1 MKKLIVTILLVFG
14 FLLVGCKKSK
24 KNTLLVPAG
33 SPLIAV
39 AGMLESVEYEVT
51 TGPSLLPSEFIKGE
65 KDIIIAPVI
74 MGAKLYNVGSS
85 KYKLAAVIGF
95 SNLYIASRIPL
106 TSINDLEGKK
116 MLAFGKHATPGI
128 VLKQVTQNINVDIEW
143 GSDIKEMI
151 APFKT
156 KRHDYVLISEPALTT
171 LKNTLEEEIYV
182 LSLKD
187 LFQEEIIQVG
197 VFVNPNSNKNLDK
210 ILNKIKT
217 NIEYLNENSVSYAKK
232 ILNVHEQL
240 TEFGETT
247 ISSSILNLDLEYK
260 NALDIK
266 VEIEAFLTVLN
277 EYNKELLGNKLPN
290 NEFYYETN

>member
-24 KNTLLVPAG
+24 KTTLLVPAG

-51 TGPSLLPSEFIKGE
+51 TGPSLLPSEFTKGE

-106 TSINDLEGKK
+106 TSINDLDGKK
-116 MLAFGKHATPGI
+116 MLAFGEHATPGI

-171 LKNTLEEEIYV
+171 LKNTLEEEVYV
-182 LSLKD
+182 FSLKN
-187 LFQEEIIQVG
+187 LFQKEIIQVG

>member
-1 MKKLIVTILLVFG
+1 MKKSILIILLVFV
-14 FLLVGCKKSK
+14 FSLVGCKKSEK
-24 KNTLLVPAG
+24 PTLLVPAG

-39 AGMLESVEYEVT
+39 AGMLEYVNYEVT

-65 KDIIIAPVI
+65 KDIIVAPVI
-74 MGAKLYNVGSS
+74 VGAKLYNVGSS

-95 SNLYIASRIPL
+95 SNLYIVSRTPL
-106 TSINDLEGKK
+106 TSINDLNGEK
-116 MLAFGKHATPGI
+116 MLAFGEYATPGI

-156 KRHDYVLISEPALTT
+156 KRHNYVLISEPALTT
-171 LKNTLEEEIYV
+171 LKNSLKEEVYV

-197 VFVNPNSNKNLDK
+197 VFINPNSTKNLSK
-210 ILNKIKT
+210 TLNEIKK
-217 NIEYLNENSVSYAKK
+217 NIEYLNKNNVLYAKN

-240 TEFGETT
+240 TEFGEET
-247 ISSSILNLDLEYK
+247 ISDSILNLDLKYK
-260 NALDIK
+260 NALNIK
-266 VEIEAFLTVLN
+266 EEIEAFLTILN
-277 EYNKELLGNKLPN
+277 EYNKELLGDKLPN
-290 NEFYYETN
+290 NEFYYE

>member
-1 MKKLIVTILLVFG
+1 MKKSILIILLVFV
-14 FLLVGCKKSK
+14 FSLVGCKKSEK
-24 KNTLLVPAG
+24 PTLLVPAG

-39 AGMLESVEYEVT
+39 AGMLEYVNYEVT

-65 KDIIIAPVI
+65 KDIIVAPVI
-74 MGAKLYNVGSS
+74 VGAKLYNVGSS

-95 SNLYIASRIPL
+95 SNLYIVSRTPL
-106 TSINDLEGKK
+106 TSINDLKGEK
-116 MLAFGKHATPGI
+116 MLAFGEHATPGI

-156 KRHDYVLISEPALTT
+156 KRHNYVLISEPALTT
-171 LKNTLEEEIYV
+171 LKNSLKEEVYV

-197 VFVNPNSNKNLDK
+197 VFINPNSTKNLSK
-210 ILNKIKT
+210 ILNEIKK
-217 NIEYLNENSVSYAKK
+217 NIEYLNKNNVLYAKN

-240 TEFGETT
+240 TEFGEET
-247 ISSSILNLDLEYK
+247 ISDSILNLDLKYK
-260 NALDIK
+260 NALNIK
-266 VEIEAFLTVLN
+266 EEIEAFLTILN
-277 EYNKELLGNKLPN
+277 EYNKELLGDKLPN
-290 NEFYYETN
+290 NEFYYE